1 MVHLVQTIVEVIN
14 MEWFVRAKALQ
25 TDSDVKIRT
34 LANEFD
40 ISEHTLS
47 NYLNG
52 KRTMPYGVL
61 VQFANYFG
69 VTTDYLLGRA
79 EQPELP
85 FAVSLNERAMLSEFR
100 TLGKEQKEL
109 IVQNIKLMKAQ
120 NER

>member
-1 MVHLVQTIVEVIN
+1 MDWYL
-14 MEWFVRAKALQ
+14 RAKALQ

-34 LANEFD
+34 LANEFK

-61 VQFANYFG
+61 VQFANYYG

-85 FAVSLNERAMLSEFR
+85 FSVSLGERAILSEFR
-100 TLGKEQKEL
+100 TLSKEQKEL